1 MYYPEWFG
9 IRYNIMQ
16 VGLIWD
22 MIQNDLN
29 YEWIWYVDV
38 FGILWDV
45 PQSCHQWHLN
55 QMGIQPTI
63 SLTGSIWR
71 KNKHWVYLQHM
82 YIYIYTAIS
91 RSIYGMYWNR
101 FHGQAED
108 ILGWVWQLDIFFLWL
123 FYHGEADDQNIKVL
137 GRPYFHWRNRGN
149 GCEADT
155 TRRLD
160 MNTESSS
167 KSSELV
173 SSKHSHSHS
182 HGRKNHHENLLHFKG
197 KPHGFL

>member
-108 ILGWVWQLDIFFLWL
+108 ILGWVWQLDIFFFCGCFIMGKLM
-123 FYHGEADDQNIKVL
+123 IK
-137 GRPYFHWRNRGN
+137 
-149 GCEADT
+149 T
-155 TRRLD
+155 
-160 MNTESSS
+160 S
-167 KSSELV
+167 KSWVVPIFTGEIGEMDVKLIQQDVWIWTPKAAAKVAS
-173 SSKHSHSHS
+173 
-182 HGRKNHHENLLHFKG
+182 
-197 KPHGFL
+197 